1 MPEAIQSAGVT
12 SLAEAETLIATAL
25 AVRQAAPLAFLERL
39 RACVRAP
46 TLSPRRRSSGT
57 EALAKATAAATAAA
71 ANNSSSYSSSSSA
84 STSSSAAAVAA
95 TAARRRSDTGL
106 DDSGSSSSTGTTST
120 AGAAAAAKAPLL
132 LCEACDCVCMGA
144 DELLRRLDPTFPHP
158 PLNSTTSSS
167 GSSSSHSSRTMCC
180 TPLIVL
186 DLRPEGEAARSGAGI
201 LPKVISTLR
210 TSTRILSRVLSFS
223 AALLKQLLMSCKEA

>member
-1 MPEAIQSAGVT
+1 MQMPEAIQSAGVT

-46 TLSPRRRSSGT
+46 TLSPRRRSSGA

-71 ANNSSSYSSSSSA
+71 ANNSSSYSSSSGT
-84 STSSSAAAVAA
+84 STGSSAAAA
-95 TAARRRSDTGL
+95 AARRRSDVGL
-106 DDSGSSSSTGTTST
+106 DDSGSSSSTGTGTA
-120 AGAAAAAKAPLL
+120 AGATTAAAKAPLL
-132 LCEACDCVCMGA
+132 LCEVCDCVCMGA

-158 PLNSTTSSS
+158 PLSSMTSSS
-167 GSSSSHSSRTMCC
+167 GSSSSSHSTRTMCC

-201 LPKVISTLR
+201 LPKVYTILH
-210 TSTRILSRVLSFS
+210 TSTHSI
-223 AALLKQLLMSCKEA
+223 C